1 MYSEFMEDMPIIIN
15 NDSDEDYID
24 DYIRDDSIEV
34 EKDLEDKDIKENE
47 KLNKKI
53 EILEAKVRFL
63 ESLNDCLENYLL
75 DSVPKY
81 KIKNELY
88 KANKENEPYEK
99 YKKESRMYWINQGKI
114 SLAKKLL
121 EDK

>member
-99 YKKESRMYWINQGKI
+99 YNKESRAYWINQGKI
-114 SLAKKLL
+114 NLAKKIL
-121 EDK
+121 EEK

>member
-15 NDSDEDYID
+15 NDCDEDFID

-34 EKDLEDKDIKENE
+34 EKDLENKNIKKNE

-53 EILEAKVRFL
+53 EILEAKVKFL
-63 ESLNDCLENYLL
+63 ESLDDCLENYLL

-99 YKKESRMYWINQGKI
+99 YNKESRAYWINQGKI